1 MAGDPGCGGD
11 IFVIRKLN
19 RRTKRQKRKCVERRS
34 LIGSRSVK
42 DLREIRDSGALTL

>member
-1 MAGDPGCGGD
+1 MAGDPGGGGD
-11 IFVIRKLN
+11 IFVVKKLN

-34 LIGSRSVK
+34 LSGSRSVK